1 MFDYFPL
8 RHAATAL
15 AIVIVAPGAALA
27 ASSDT
32 MSLRSEFATS
42 LYGVVLARSTFQSRI
57 DRNGFEISGELASSG
72 VAKVFDD
79 TRARAS
85 ASGRFENGG
94 PAPRN
99 YVVDYTSGKKKK
111 RTTISFANGA
121 VANAENTP
129 PVRTNRKDWIK
140 VEPEHLKGVVDPFSA
155 ALVRAD
161 SPSDVCN
168 RTIRVFDGALRAD
181 LQLKPAGFG
190 KASVPGYKGDT
201 VKCTARFVPVSG
213 YRKGNST
220 IAFMRNSSEIAIA
233 FAPVGGSGVYA
244 PVEATVGTQV
254 GTIKVQAVRF
264 EAVK

>member
-1 MFDYFPL
+1 MPGFSKL
-8 RHAATAL
+8 RHAAAVVAVAA
-15 AIVIVAPGAALA
+15 AIANAAPAA
-27 ASSDT
+27 ASET

-42 LYGVVLARSTFQSRI
+42 LYGVVLARSSFQSRI
-57 DRNGFEISGELASSG
+57 DRNGFEISGELSSSG

-94 PAPRN
+94 PVPSN
-99 YVVDYTSGKKKK
+99 YVVDYTSGNKKK

-121 VANAENTP
+121 VASAENTP

-140 VEPEHLKGVVDPFSA
+140 VEPEHLAGVVDPFSA

-181 LQLKPAGFG
+181 LRLKPAGFG
-190 KASVPGYKGDT
+190 KASVPGYKGET
-201 VKCTARFVPVSG
+201 VKCTASFVPVSG

-220 IAFMRNSSEIAIA
+220 IAFMRKSSDIAIA

-264 EAVK
+264 EAAK

>member
-1 MFDYFPL
+1 MPELSKL
-8 RHAATAL
+8 RLAAAVL
-15 AIVIVAPGAALA
+15 AIAAPNTALA
-27 ASSDT
+27 ASSDA

-42 LYGVVLARSTFQSRI
+42 LYGVVLARSSFQSRI
-57 DRNGFEISGELASSG
+57 DRDGFEISGELSSSG

-94 PAPRN
+94 PVPRN
-99 YVVDYTSGKKKK
+99 YVVDYTSGNKKK

-121 VANAENTP
+121 VVSAENTP

-140 VEPEHLKGVVDPFSA
+140 VEPEHLAGVVDPFSA

-181 LQLKPAGFG
+181 LRLKPAGFG

-201 VKCTARFVPVSG
+201 VKCTASFVPVSG

-220 IAFMRNSSEIAIA
+220 IAFMRKSSDIAIA

>member
-1 MFDYFPL
+1 
-8 RHAATAL
+8 
-15 AIVIVAPGAALA
+15 
-27 ASSDT
+27 

-42 LYGVVLARSTFQSRI
+42 LYGVVLARSSFRSRI
-57 DRNGFEISGELASSG
+57 DRDGFEISGELASSG

-85 ASGRFENGG
+85 ASGRFENGAT
-94 PAPRN
+94 APRS

-121 VANAENTP
+121 VVSAENTP

-140 VEPEHLKGVVDPFSA
+140 VEAEHLAGVVDPFSA

-168 RTIRVFDGALRAD
+168 RTIRIFDGALRAD
-181 LQLKPAGFG
+181 LRLKPAGFG
-190 KASVPGYKGDT
+190 KASVPGYKGET
-201 VKCTARFVPVSG
+201 VKCTARFVPISG
-213 YRKGNST
+213 YRKGNSS
-220 IAFMRNSSEIAIA
+220 IAFMRKSSDIAIA

-244 PVEATVGTQV
+244 PVEASVGTQV